1 VSVSQ
6 QRAWGWDYL
15 WSAFATTA
23 GTTVK
28 QVTQNPQNDGGGGG
42 GFSVLYNTPT
52 YQQGVSGTDEFTAV
66 PYLVPKRFVTI
77 DGSSLPTRWK
87 FDPNPGNVSGSA
99 SGRAEPDLAADAD
112 PLTGYL
118 LYAPS
123 FAQAGDPV
131 LEGGWGGTSFVGPE
145 LNGSTAVM
153 ESFLGHR
160 VGFWNP
166 WVYKFAQQK
175 SSPFLPL
182 QQVGTGNDN
191 LYFSGNPGAVYN
203 PSTGL
208 GTPNLSALAVDFGRQ

>member
-1 VSVSQ
+1 
-6 QRAWGWDYL
+6 
-15 WSAFATTA
+15 
-23 GTTVK
+23 
-28 QVTQNPQNDGGGGG
+28 
-42 GFSVLYNTPT
+42 
-52 YQQGVSGTDEFTAV
+52 VSGTDEFTAV